1 MRYLKAPDPMKNI
14 IIFGASGHGSVVLDI
29 LESEGLYQPVGFLDS
44 YKPKGTKK
52 NGYEVLGTSYDLPY
66 LIETFNI
73 HGGIVAIGDNWIRR
87 TIVKRILSIVPS
99 FRFVS
104 AVHPSA
110 SIGKDVQIGQGSV
123 IMPGV
128 IVNANSRVGQHC
140 ILNTLS
146 SLGHD
151 GLMDDFSSLAPRV
164 GTGGNF
170 KLGYCSAVSLGA
182 NVVENIQVAEHAVIG
197 AGSLVMN
204 DIPSNAVAF
213 GSPARVVRS
222 REIGESYLTGNRYRQ
237 RSTVTG
243 DL

>member
-1 MRYLKAPDPMKNI
+1 
-14 IIFGASGHGSVVLDI
+14 
-29 LESEGLYQPVGFLDS
+29 
-44 YKPKGTKK
+44 
-52 NGYEVLGTSYDLPY
+52 
-66 LIETFNI
+66 
-73 HGGIVAIGDNWIRR
+73 
-87 TIVKRILSIVPS
+87 
-99 FRFVS
+99 
-104 AVHPSA
+104 
-110 SIGKDVQIGQGSV
+110 VQIGQGSV